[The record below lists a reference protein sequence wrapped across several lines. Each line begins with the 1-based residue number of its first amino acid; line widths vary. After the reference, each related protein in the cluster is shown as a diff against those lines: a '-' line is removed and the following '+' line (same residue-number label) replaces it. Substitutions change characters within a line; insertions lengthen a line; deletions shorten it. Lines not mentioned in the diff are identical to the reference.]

1 MQLKEASAQNLEVTN
16 MVDFKS
22 KIKSQKSKDRERA
35 GKKRK
40 SVSGDRLS
48 APPKAKLPSARQ
60 SSDNSAAILKS
71 AANLFKKDDN
81 DLYANSTATAEDYLT
96 NWDGSGFEVGG
107 GYYKKGGRLKN
118 AGKKRVALRGQRS
131 ELRGS

>member
-1 MQLKEASAQNLEVTN
+1 MINFAKKIIDQKEE
-16 MVDFKS
+16 D
-22 KIKSQKSKDRERA
+22 KDRA
-35 GKKRK
+35 NKNKNK
-40 SVSGDRLS
+40 TTAKGDRTPPAMK
-48 APPKAKLPSARQ
+48 APPSPSRKKPTK
-60 SSDNSAAILKS
+60 SSSALKGLG
-71 AANLFKKDDN
+71 NN
-81 DLYANSTATAEDYLT
+81 LYANSTATAEDYLT